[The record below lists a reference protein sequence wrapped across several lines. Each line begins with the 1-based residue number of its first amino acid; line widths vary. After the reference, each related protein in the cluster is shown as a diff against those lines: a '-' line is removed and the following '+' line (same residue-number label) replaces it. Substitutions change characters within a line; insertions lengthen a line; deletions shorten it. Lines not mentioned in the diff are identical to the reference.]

1 MTTPGLRPRRSSRD
15 RPARRS
21 AARAA
26 LAAIAAPAIALAACR
41 ARPTA
46 PPPPFPPAADAA
58 PSAAPPTAAP
68 IALATALPATA
79 PPPSAAPPTLAPP
92 SAAAPTGAPPT
103 AVGALPPAAGLI
115 GKRLAGG
122 VLGAG
127 YHLAAIRTGE
137 HDGFTRVVW
146 EMDEAAGAPRW
157 SALLRRDVEGTAVI
171 DITLADVVAVDK
183 PGAMAAQAVQSP
195 VVDSVRPRRL
205 EDDAVLAFAIR
216 LARPAGYAVTLLEAP
231 VRVVVDVAH
240 AP

>member
-1 MTTPGLRPRRSSRD
+1 MTPPSIRPRRPSRD
-15 RPARRS
+15 RAAIAS

-26 LAAIAAPAIALAACR
+26 LAALPIVLAACR

-46 PPPPFPPAADAA
+46 PAPTAPAADVAASEAPSGVPSTAA
-58 PSAAPPTAAP
+58 PIAQASAAPPSAVPRTIAPPTAAP
-68 IALATALPATA
+68 
-79 PPPSAAPPTLAPP
+79 
-92 SAAAPTGAPPT
+92 PTGAPPT
-103 AVGALPPAAGLI
+103 AVGALPPAADLLGR
-115 GKRLAGG
+115 RLTGG
-122 VLGAG
+122 VLGAA

-157 SALLRRDVEGTAVI
+157 TALLRRDVEGTAVI
-171 DITLADVVAVDK
+171 DVTLADIVAVEK

-195 VVDSVRPRRL
+195 VVDSVQPRRMA
-205 EDDAVLAFAIR
+205 DDAVVAFAIR